1 MDVTCCSDSSEQHG
15 NEITP
20 LTCHGPLVQVPLI
33 NAIHFSLA
41 CLLSLVADINGTGA
55 VCGRGGVS
63 LRYCN
68 LLSRMLQCQWNVKHL
83 SKSLNLL
90 LDNCCDRE
98 DGSCEQLSRGVV
110 TRGNQIIIVGS
121 EKKSIHYSL
130 YFQEKNHFLFLCL
143 KMCASK
149 AYNEHT

>member
-1 MDVTCCSDSSEQHG
+1 MDVTCCSDSSEQPG

-33 NAIHFSLA
+33 KAIHFSLA
-41 CLLSLVADINGTGA
+41 CSLSPVADVNGTGV

-68 LLSRMLQCQWNVKHL
+68 LLSRVLQCQWNVKHL

-98 DGSCEQLSRGVV
+98 DGSCEQRCRNKGKPNHQCGLES
-110 TRGNQIIIVGS
+110 
-121 EKKSIHYSL
+121 KSIHYSL
-130 YFQEKNHFLFLCL
+130 DFQEKNDLLSLCL

-149 AYNEHT
+149 AYIEHA